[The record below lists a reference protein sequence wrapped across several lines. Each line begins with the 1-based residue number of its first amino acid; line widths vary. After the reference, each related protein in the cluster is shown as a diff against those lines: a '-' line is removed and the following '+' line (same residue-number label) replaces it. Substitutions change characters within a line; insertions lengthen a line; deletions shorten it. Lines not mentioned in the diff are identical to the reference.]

1 MYVYKILNLQN
12 IIEPETS
19 GEKTYFYVQNKYVV
33 STNQDISGDNA
44 VELLD
49 LTDELKQELYTLNP
63 INEFSTVLEK
73 QFFIK
78 QLVSNHTMRIKQE
91 AARRINDRYPLWR
104 QSNIQ
109 GQAIDILCH
118 EQQQKAIDPN
128 YSISDQDKTVLR
140 EAKTVKSGIAYL
152 QERSNI
158 LEASLSQLSLEELES
173 FNFADESHWS

>member
-63 INEFSTVLEK
+63 ITEFSTVLEK
-73 QFFIK
+73 QFFIE
-78 QLVSNHTMRIKQE
+78 QLVSKRTMCIKEE
-91 AARRINDRYPLWR
+91 AARRINDRYPLWK

-109 GQAIDILCH
+109 GQAIDILCR
-118 EQQQKAIDPN
+118 EQQQKAIDPS
-128 YSISDQDKTVLR
+128 YRISEQDKTVLG
-140 EAKTVKSGIAYL
+140 EAKRVKSDIAYL
-152 QERSNI
+152 QEKSNT
-158 LEASLSQLSLEELES
+158 LEASLSQLSIEELET
-173 FNFADESHWS
+173 FNCADKSHWA